1 MRNVCL
7 GLIMAAFLSA
17 PAIAADPPKDKKSDP
32 DKIICKVDRSVGTMI
47 SERIC
52 KKRSQWDEEKFQ
64 AREMMDDRNRVGQ
77 QQRPAGGGGG

>member
-17 PAIAADPPKDKKSDP
+17 PAIAADPPKDKKADP
-32 DKIICKVDRSVGTMI
+32 DKIVCKVDRSVGTMI
-47 SERIC
+47 SDRIC

-64 AREMMDDRNRVGQ
+64 ARKLMDDRNQLGQ
-77 QQRPAGGGGG
+77 QTQRPSGG